1 MEREAQAHSKPMK
14 STRRFLAAF
23 LALAALFTATPLP
36 AADLSVTPASFVPG
50 ARAKYI
56 HGTAG
61 ATITAG
67 QAVTLNAAGK
77 YVLADADDAALYQ
90 VEGIAAHGASSGQ
103 PLAIVVE
110 DDDLTLGATLSM
122 VAPIYVL
129 SSTAGGIAPTADIST
144 GEYPVVLLIAK
155 STTKCILKPRAIQ
168 GTAAATGS

>member
-1 MEREAQAHSKPMK
+1 MK
-14 STRRFLAAF
+14 HLLRSLLLAAAF
-23 LALAALFTATPLP
+23 AALPLVAT
-36 AADLSVTPASFVPG
+36 DLSITPASFVPG
-50 ARAKYI
+50 ARAKYV

-77 YVLADADDAALYQ
+77 YVLADADDAALYE

-122 VAPIYVL
+122 VAPVYVL
-129 SSTAGGIAPTADIST
+129 SSTAGGIAPTADISV

>member
-1 MEREAQAHSKPMK
+1 MK
-14 STRRFLAAF
+14 NLLRSLLFAAAAF
-23 LALAALFTATPLP
+23 AALPLV
-36 AADLSVTPASFVPG
+36 AADLTVTAASFVPG
-50 ARAKYI
+50 ARAKYV

-77 YVLADADDAALYQ
+77 YVLADADDAALYE

-122 VAPIYVL
+122 VAPVYVL